1 MFIATCVLGI
11 LAVGAIAS
19 SPLYARRVASFGSKG
34 LGAAFIALALAV
46 GALSATTHLQSGP
59 FICSFLLLLV
69 GAVLVLAHWDGTTET
84 ELEVASRTKAT
95 IRCIPFDRKKE
106 AGKCVLTGK
115 PSAGRVVFAKAY

>member
-69 GAVLVLAHWDGTTET
+69 GAVLVLAHWDAPDEGNDD
-84 ELEVASRTKAT
+84 RTDGEPPWWPEFEDEF
-95 IRCIPFDRKKE
+95 RSYSDRRRPF
-106 AGKCVLTGK
+106 APIG
-115 PSAGRVVFAKAY
+115 